1 MVTCSSEEE
10 DEENMNNDEME
21 DDDGGGGRSFSR
33 VREVEDALPDDDED
47 AVDIQ
52 HVRSQDMSK

>member
-1 MVTCSSEEE
+1 
-10 DEENMNNDEME
+10 MNNDEME

-33 VREVEDALPDDDED
+33 VREVEDALADDDED

>member
-1 MVTCSSEEE
+1 MTCSSEEE
-10 DEENMNNDEME
+10 NMNKDEMG
-21 DDDGGGGRSFSR
+21 GGGGRSFSR
-33 VREVEDALPDDDED
+33 VREVDDALPDDDD